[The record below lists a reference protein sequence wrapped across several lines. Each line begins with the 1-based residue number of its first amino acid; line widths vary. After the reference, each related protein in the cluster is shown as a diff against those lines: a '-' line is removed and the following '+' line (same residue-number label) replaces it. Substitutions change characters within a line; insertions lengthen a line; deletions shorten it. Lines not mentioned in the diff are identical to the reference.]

1 MASGSALISEL
12 AGRYAV
18 AIYDLA
24 DEAKSLD
31 AVAAD
36 LLSLKSLIAESADL
50 SKLVRSPLIGRELKQ
65 RAMAAVLDKAGADAL
80 TRRFVGLVARN
91 GRLYALASMIDA
103 FLRVLAQRR
112 GEVQA
117 NVVSAKPLSAA
128 QSEALS
134 TAMHQTM
141 GGKVTVEASVDP
153 ALLGGLVV
161 RVGSRMVDTSL
172 RGKLQR
178 LQLAMRGVQQ

>member
-18 AIYDLA
+18 AIYQLA

-36 LLSLKSLIAESADL
+36 LRSLKSLIAESADL
-50 SKLVRSPLIGRELKQ
+50 TKLVRSPLIGRELKQ
-65 RAMAAVLDKAGADAL
+65 QAMAAVLDKAGADGL

-91 GRLYALASMIDA
+91 GRLYALAPMIDG
-103 FLRVLAQRR
+103 FLAELSRRR

-117 NVVSAKPLSAA
+117 SVVSARPLSEA
-128 QSEALS
+128 QSDALGA
-134 TAMHQTM
+134 AMHQAM
-141 GGKVTVEASVDP
+141 GGKVAVDTSVDP

-178 LQLAMRGVQQ
+178 LQLAMRGVQ